1 MPEGYATISEVC
13 AEFGVTQRTLRYYE
27 YIELLAPRR
36 DGTRRLYSSRDRAR
50 LSLILRGRRFGFS
63 LEAIRQWLALYND
76 GRDQTAQVEKWIES
90 AAKRL
95 QDMERERAELASL
108 IDELRELHDDG
119 VAWLDA
125 NAPRR
130 TGSTG

>member
-36 DGTRRLYSSRDRAR
+36 DGTRRLYSARDRAR
-50 LSLILRGRRFGFS
+50 LSLILRGRKFGFS

-95 QDMERERAELASL
+95 QDMERERAELAKL

-125 NAPRR
+125 HAPRR